1 MEKENNPIRPRNRV
15 PQCLRGHRFL
25 VVAAMLAVSLASVMA
40 GGGQGPASKPKWTP
54 FETASESAIPIV
66 GARLNRGE
74 AYRLA
79 LDISVSEVM
88 LDEFLVDGT
97 GMKLEKKGETTE
109 IEYYGK
115 KEKVPV
121 AYLET
126 LEVGGVAR
134 RGIRT
139 LLIKGDD
146 LGARDG
152 MPTYGRIGASFLEPF
167 RLTVHYPRKLFY
179 LEPSPDGDVPPG
191 GAGFSIEEHYVT
203 VDAEVNDS
211 LVGRFVIDPAASIT
225 MLDKKWARKNG
236 LAEKDAHRVDLASF
250 RLGDFTVRNV
260 AAILADM
267 KKMPYKSRPVG
278 VIGAS
283 LLETTAVTY
292 DFPRSLV
299 WLRLVGDP
307 F

>member
-1 MEKENNPIRPRNRV
+1 MIGRGDKETRRIPLGKDNHLIV
-15 PQCLRGHRFL
+15 I
-25 VVAAMLAVSLASVMA
+25 VAMLAVGLASLMVS
-40 GGGQGPASKPKWTP
+40 GGQGSASQSKWTP
-54 FETASESAIPIV
+54 FETAADSLIPIV

-79 LDISVSEVM
+79 LDINVSEVM

-97 GMKLEKKGETTE
+97 GMKLEQQGETTE
-109 IEYYGK
+109 IEYYGS

-134 RGIRT
+134 NGIRT
-139 LLIKGDD
+139 LLIRGDD
-146 LGARDG
+146 IGARDG
-152 MPTYGRIGASFLEPF
+152 MPTYGRIGTNFLEPL
-167 RLTVHYPRKLFY
+167 RLTIHYPRKLFY
-179 LEPSPDGDVPPG
+179 LEPSPEGEVPPG
-191 GAGFSIEEHYVT
+191 GVGFSIEEKYLT
-203 VDAEVNDS
+203 VDAEVNGS

-225 MLDKKWARKNG
+225 MLDEKWARKNG

-250 RLGDFTVRNV
+250 RLGDFTAQNV
-260 AAILADM
+260 AAILENM
-267 KKMPYKSRPVG
+267 KKMPYKNRPVG

-283 LLETTAVTY
+283 LLETTAVTF

-299 WLRLVGDP
+299 WLRSDR
-307 F
+307 